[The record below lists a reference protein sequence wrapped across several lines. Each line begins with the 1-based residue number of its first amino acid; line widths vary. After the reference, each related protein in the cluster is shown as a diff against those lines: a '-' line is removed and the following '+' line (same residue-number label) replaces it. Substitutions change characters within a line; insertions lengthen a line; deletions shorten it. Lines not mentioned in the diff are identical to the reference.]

1 MGDFNHY
8 VPSVAASPGFSLH
21 HTESNVQDHSSLP
34 RLVQGQTHL
43 PKKFLQVHTFF
54 PRIDERPVLSGNR
67 RRVSHLW
74 SCSHRRPSVEVEQSD
89 LVAGGNST
97 VCWSL
102 HHQVSFFQLC
112 DSCANYSKM
121 NRPPGS
127 NSTSGGR
134 GSPPS
139 RYHSCLFFVI
149 WSFKVNSHF
158 CSPSRSKSGG
168 TAPAP
173 TGNRRTG
180 MNCANCRYRFLS

>member
-21 HTESNVQDHSSLP
+21 HTESNVQDQSSLP
-34 RLVQGQTHL
+34 RFVQGQTHL
-43 PKKFLQVHTFF
+43 PKKFFQVHTVF

-74 SCSHRRPSVEVEQSD
+74 SCPHRRPSVEVEQSD
-89 LVAGGNST
+89 VVAGGNAT
-97 VCWSL
+97 VLEPSPSGL
-102 HHQVSFFQLC
+102 FFQLC

-139 RYHSCLFFVI
+139 RSRFCLFFVI
-149 WSFKVNSHF
+149 WS
-158 CSPSRSKSGG
+158 
-168 TAPAP
+168 
-173 TGNRRTG
+173 
-180 MNCANCRYRFLS
+180 L